1 MYTIL
6 NSLYNS
12 MGCTVNTKLRPLSA
26 SNSKTKK
33 QLKLPASNFIQ
44 ENQLNFS
51 EVYRLGRVLGTGI
64 YGEVRLC
71 FHRTL
76 NSKRVVKIINKN
88 LMTNQSLR
96 ENLNKELEILK
107 SLDHPNIIRIFEFF
121 EELNRLYIVMEYCKG
136 GELFTQIVKKKQF
149 PESNAAKIMSEL
161 FSCLQYLHLN
171 GIVHRDIKPENVLLE
186 EKNEMMNIKIIDF
199 GAATVF
205 NRNDKLRGVIGTL
218 NYIAPEVLSGCY
230 DNLCDMW
237 SCGVILY
244 ILLCGIPPFTGKNES
259 EIKEKILKMQYNI
272 KNPEW
277 QGVSAD
283 SKNLISALLCPEDLR
298 LTAEQALNHSWT
310 QKFMNYNQI
319 DSEVVS
325 AALKNL
331 KDFRSVPLLRDAIN
345 SFILSQFLSS
355 TDTKELREVFRKM
368 DKNGDGKLSKQE
380 LFDEYKKKLDE
391 IEAKLLV
398 EQIMNELNTDENGF
412 IDYSEFLKVCLDEK
426 KVLSFNNL
434 QMAFEMFDRDGN
446 GKLSVNEL
454 KEMIIGRGY
463 MDNKVW
469 SEILVDIQMNGDGE
483 IDVEEFKKIVLKNG
497 IYED

>member
-1 MYTIL
+1 
-6 NSLYNS
+6 
-12 MGCTVNTKLRPLSA
+12 MGCSINSNLRLQ
-26 SNSKTKK
+26 NGSKIKMKK
-33 QLKLPASNFIQ
+33 QLKLSASTFIQ
-44 ENQLNFS
+44 ENRHNFS
-51 EVYRLGRVLGTGI
+51 DVYRLGRTLGTGI

-76 NSKRVVKIINKN
+76 NSKRAVKIININ

-96 ENLNKELEILK
+96 ENLNKEIEILK
-107 SLDHPNIIRIFEFF
+107 SLDHPNIIRIYEFF

-136 GELFTQIVKKKQF
+136 GELFTQIVKKKQLS
-149 PESNAAKIMSEL
+149 ESNAAKIMSEL
-161 FSCLQYLHLN
+161 FSCLQYLHIN

-205 NRNDKLRGVIGTL
+205 QSNSKLRGVIGTL

-230 DNLCDMW
+230 DHLCDLW

-244 ILLCGIPPFTGKNES
+244 ILLCGNPPFTGKNES
-259 EIKEKILKMQYNI
+259 EIKENILQMHYNI

-277 QGVSAD
+277 QGVSVE
-283 SKNLISALLCPEDLR
+283 SKNLISSLLCPEDSR
-298 LTAEQALNHSWT
+298 LTAEQALNHNWT
-310 QKFMNYNQI
+310 QKFIIQNHI
-319 DSEVVS
+319 STEAVS
-325 AALKNL
+325 TALNNL

-345 SFILSQFLSS
+345 SYIMSQFISN

-368 DKNGDGKLSKQE
+368 DTNGDGKLSKQE

-391 IEAKLLV
+391 KEAKQLV
-398 EQIMNELNTDENGF
+398 EQIMLELNSDENGF
-412 IDYSEFLKVCLDEK
+412 IDYSEFLKACLDEK
-426 KVLSFNNL
+426 KVLSFKNL
-434 QMAFEMFDRDGN
+434 QMAFEMFDQDGN
-446 GKLSVNEL
+446 GKISVNEL

-463 MDNKVW
+463 MDNRIW
-469 SEILVDIQMNGDGE
+469 NEIFVDIQRNEDGE
-483 IDVEEFKKIVLKNG
+483 IGIEEFKKIVLKKG